1 MAVFLSMLMLFC
13 RVQHA
18 ESSRDRGLF
27 NNSDVRFLP
36 DELKEEL
43 AGYLFDDP
51 VYVYFNHSS
60 LSEMASKLYH
70 LSPKWMDQKM
80 MTVSDDGSH
89 TSDSPTIFIA
99 RSKRSIVFRQNSTTR
114 LFRKKHDLLIQIN
127 VVNEVNPTRIYHKL
141 WSGVNTTEVI
151 HNTQMQGFIDAL
163 YSLHLEDETMQ
174 DTVAATPSDVIRG
187 DWRCM
192 QHGFYG
198 GRHSD

>member
-1 MAVFLSMLMLFC
+1 MMAVIQVI
-13 RVQHA
+13 R
-18 ESSRDRGLF
+18 
-27 NNSDVRFLP
+27 
-36 DELKEEL
+36 
-43 AGYLFDDP
+43 
-51 VYVYFNHSS
+51 
-60 LSEMASKLYH
+60 
-70 LSPKWMDQKM
+70 
-80 MTVSDDGSH
+80 
-89 TSDSPTIFIA
+89 
-99 RSKRSIVFRQNSTTR
+99 R
-114 LFRKKHDLLIQIN
+114 LFLLHAPKEVLYSDRIQQRDYSEKKHDLLIQIN

>member
-70 LSPKWMDQKM
+70 LFDTKVDGPEDDD
-80 MTVSDDGSH
+80 TVSDDGSH
-89 TSDSPTIFIA
+89 TSDSREVI
-99 RSKRSIVFRQNSTTR
+99 RR
-114 LFRKKHDLLIQIN
+114 LFLLHAPKEEI
-127 VVNEVNPTRIYHKL
+127 
-141 WSGVNTTEVI
+141 
-151 HNTQMQGFIDAL
+151 L
-163 YSLHLEDETMQ
+163 YSDRIQQRDYSEKNM
-174 DTVAATPSDVIRG
+174 I
-187 DWRCM
+187 
-192 QHGFYG
+192 Y
-198 GRHSD
+198 